1 MSEQIFEKGLLY
13 GLKMPS
19 SYTSLE
25 QQSVKTLTEGLA
37 MYPKALKMFQMLQA
51 DPEVDALLNM
61 ANFIAVRKLGYNDHG
76 PIHARIVAANGVRL
90 LRILLDSKKV
100 DIDSI

>member
-1 MSEQIFEKGLLY
+1 MSEEMLENGLLY

-25 QQSVKTLTEGLA
+25 EASIKAVETGLER
-37 MYPKALKMFQMLQA
+37 YPKALRMFRLLQA
-51 DPEVDALLNM
+51 DDEVSTLLNL

-76 PIHARIVAANGVRL
+76 PIHARI
-90 LRILLDSKKV
+90 
-100 DIDSI
+100 